1 MTGRTHD
8 AIAFSALVTIAAMNP
23 VEAMTIYTLFGSVVG
38 NIVGG
43 VIPDIDQAGNRLWD
57 MLPGGNAVGSVFSK
71 VFYKHRTVTHSFLGL
86 FLVWKAMLYL
96 TYAFVNPTFAD
107 PNIIFVSIMIG
118 YISHLVAD
126 SFTEEGIPLFFP
138 FKFRFGIP
146 PITSWRIVTGGWF
159 ENYVIMPGILV
170 YLVFFIKNNAD
181 SLVRI
186 FKTLTY

>member
-96 TYAFVNPTFAD
+96 TYAFVNPT
-107 PNIIFVSIMIG
+107 
-118 YISHLVAD
+118 
-126 SFTEEGIPLFFP
+126 
-138 FKFRFGIP
+138 
-146 PITSWRIVTGGWF
+146 
-159 ENYVIMPGILV
+159 
-170 YLVFFIKNNAD
+170 
-181 SLVRI
+181 
-186 FKTLTY
+186 